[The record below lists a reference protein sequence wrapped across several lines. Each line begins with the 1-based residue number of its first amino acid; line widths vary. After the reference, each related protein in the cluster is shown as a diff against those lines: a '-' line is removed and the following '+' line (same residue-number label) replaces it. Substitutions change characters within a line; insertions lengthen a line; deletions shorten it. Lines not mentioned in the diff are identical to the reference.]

1 MNPTTTTT
9 VRSRGPWA
17 LAFERLRHDRAAIAA
32 GATLVGVLLL
42 AVLAPVIAR
51 LVGHGPGDQFLDV
64 GLSSSGIPI
73 GPNRTFLLGTDSL
86 GRDVLVRI
94 AYGTRVSLLVGVLAS
109 ALAVL
114 VGTVVGIAAGW
125 YGGLVDRALSRLMD
139 VVLSLPFLVFALAL
153 VAVVGPSLTI
163 SVTVI
168 AFFTWASVG
177 RVVRA
182 QALSIRE
189 LEYVQAARTLGAS
202 HARIMFVEI
211 LPNVTASV
219 IVYTTL
225 LIPGAITGEA
235 TLSFLGLS
243 VVPPTPSWGNML
255 ADAMAYYKVAWWFVF
270 FPGAALLITTVAF
283 NVLGD
288 SVRDALDPRRD
299 TASRGSQQEAGMIRF
314 LLRRARVERA
324 RGLGGRH
331 QRVRHLLRR
340 AARRGAAHRRPS
352 GERADDPDRARAPGP
367 RPARAASSTLSFL
380 RRLAG
385 GDLGESFLTQEPVTA
400 IVARDFPVTASLAL
414 GSAVLWLVMGV
425 GAGVIAATR
434 RRSTADH
441 AITGIALAFYSMP
454 TFLLGQLLL
463 FFLFFQLYLAGFEFF
478 PPGSYVAFSD
488 SPLAVGAV
496 PHPAVAVDCARHSRH
511 LLSPHAERDDR
522 RARRGL
528 HPDRT
533 RQRASPSGGSHIGMR
548 FAARSRRW

>member
-1 MNPTTTTT
+1 M
-9 VRSRGPWA
+9 
-17 LAFERLRHDRAAIAA
+17 LAFARLRHDRAALAA
-32 GATLVGVLLL
+32 GVTLIGVLLL

-114 VGTVVGIAAGW
+114 VGTLVGIVAGW

-255 ADAMAYYKVAWWFVF
+255 ADAMAYYRVAWWFVF
-270 FPGAALLITTVAF
+270 FPGAALLITTIAF

-288 SVRDALDPRRD
+288 GVRDALDPRHD
-299 TASRGSQQEAGMIRF
+299 Q
-314 LLRRARVERA
+314 
-324 RGLGGRH
+324 
-331 QRVRHLLRR
+331 
-340 AARRGAAHRRPS
+340 
-352 GERADDPDRARAPGP
+352 
-367 RPARAASSTLSFL
+367 
-380 RRLAG
+380 
-385 GDLGESFLTQEPVTA
+385 
-400 IVARDFPVTASLAL
+400 
-414 GSAVLWLVMGV
+414 SAVF
-425 GAGVIAATR
+425 ADEDAA
-434 RRSTADH
+434 
-441 AITGIALAFYSMP
+441 
-454 TFLLGQLLL
+454 
-463 FFLFFQLYLAGFEFF
+463 
-478 PPGSYVAFSD
+478 
-488 SPLAVGAV
+488 
-496 PHPAVAVDCARHSRH
+496 
-511 LLSPHAERDDR
+511 
-522 RARRGL
+522 
-528 HPDRT
+528 
-533 RQRASPSGGSHIGMR
+533 
-548 FAARSRRW
+548 

>member
-1 MNPTTTTT
+1 MKPAANTT
-9 VRSRGPWA
+9 VRSRGPWE
-17 LAFERLRHDRAAIAA
+17 LAFERLRHDPAAIAA
-32 GATLVGVLLL
+32 SATLVGVLLL
-42 AVLAPVIAR
+42 AMLAPVIAS
-51 LVGHGPGDQFLDV
+51 LVGHGPDDQFLDV
-64 GLSSSGIPI
+64 GLSPSGIPI
-73 GPNRTFLLGTDSL
+73 GPNRVFLLGTDSL

-125 YGGLVDRALSRLMD
+125 YGGFVDRALSRLMD

-177 RVVRA
+177 RIVRA

-202 HARIMFVEI
+202 HTRIMFVEI

-225 LIPGAITGEA
+225 LIPGAITAEA

-270 FPGAALLITTVAF
+270 FPGAALLITTIAF

-299 TASRGSQQEAGMIRF
+299 QATPISRED
-314 LLRRARVERA
+314 
-324 RGLGGRH
+324 
-331 QRVRHLLRR
+331 
-340 AARRGAAHRRPS
+340 AA
-352 GERADDPDRARAPGP
+352 
-367 RPARAASSTLSFL
+367 
-380 RRLAG
+380 
-385 GDLGESFLTQEPVTA
+385 
-400 IVARDFPVTASLAL
+400 
-414 GSAVLWLVMGV
+414 
-425 GAGVIAATR
+425 
-434 RRSTADH
+434 
-441 AITGIALAFYSMP
+441 
-454 TFLLGQLLL
+454 
-463 FFLFFQLYLAGFEFF
+463 
-478 PPGSYVAFSD
+478 
-488 SPLAVGAV
+488 
-496 PHPAVAVDCARHSRH
+496 
-511 LLSPHAERDDR
+511 
-522 RARRGL
+522 
-528 HPDRT
+528 
-533 RQRASPSGGSHIGMR
+533 
-548 FAARSRRW
+548 